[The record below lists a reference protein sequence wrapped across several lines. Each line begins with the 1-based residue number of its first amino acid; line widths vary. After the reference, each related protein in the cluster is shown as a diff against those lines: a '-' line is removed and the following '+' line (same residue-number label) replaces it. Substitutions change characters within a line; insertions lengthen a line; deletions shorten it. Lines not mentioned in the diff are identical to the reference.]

1 MFEALCHDIDKA
13 VIFAEEYGSNKA
25 GIVIPVQQAKML
37 SAFLKSCQMLR
48 GTTAVAI
55 RDMIDLEKMDC
66 LYRIVRDDVIT
77 KIIHKALEN
86 NDNVLWETR
95 SDEQL
100 DSLIYEGT
108 MIVTNPSIFCKEEN
122 DDGTKRIKEKSI
134 KKFN

>member
-25 GIVIPVQQAKML
+25 GIVIPVRQAKKL

-48 GTTAVAI
+48 GTTSVAI

-66 LYRIVRDDVIT
+66 LYRIVCDDVIT

-86 NDNVLWETR
+86 KDTALWKTW

-108 MIVTNPSIFCKEEN
+108 MIVANPSIFYNEEN
-122 DDGTKRIKEKSI
+122 DNGTK
-134 KKFN
+134 